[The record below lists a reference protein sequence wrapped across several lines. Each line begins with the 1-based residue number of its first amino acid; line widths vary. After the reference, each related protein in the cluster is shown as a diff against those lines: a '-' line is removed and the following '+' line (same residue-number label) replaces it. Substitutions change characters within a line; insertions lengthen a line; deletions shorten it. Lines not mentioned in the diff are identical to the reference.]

1 MKIKDIYEALRAD
14 GLTSSQMEFSRIWLG
29 RSPRYYSHLIAV
41 DREPGLA
48 TLCGISWRLKRMR
61 LDNYPALLD
70 FQQKLASEIA
80 RRAVTDIRRHQK
92 GSTKDREE

>member
-61 LDNYPALLD
+61 LDNYPGLLD
-70 FQQKLASEIA
+70 FQRQLAREIE
-80 RRAVTDIRRHQK
+80 RRAITDVRRHR
-92 GSTKDREE
+92 S

>member
-61 LDNYPALLD
+61 LDNYPALLG
-70 FQQKLASEIA
+70 FQQKLASEIE
-80 RRAVTDIRRHQK
+80 RRAITDVHRHR
-92 GSTKDREE
+92 S

>member
-14 GLTSSQMEFSRIWLG
+14 GLTNSQMEFSRIWLG

-70 FQQKLASEIA
+70 FQRQLAREIE
-80 RRAVTDIRRHQK
+80 RRAITDVRRHR
-92 GSTKDREE
+92 S

>member
-48 TLCGISWRLKRMR
+48 TLCGISWRLKRMQ
-61 LDNYPALLD
+61 LENYPALLD
-70 FQQKLASEIA
+70 FKQKLASEIE
-80 RRAVTDIRRHQK
+80 RRAITDVRRHR
-92 GSTKDREE
+92 S

>member
-1 MKIKDIYEALRAD
+1 MKIKEFYEALRAD

-48 TLCGISWRLKRMR
+48 TLCGISWRLNRMR

-70 FQQKLASEIA
+70 FQQKLANEIE
-80 RRAVTDIRRHQK
+80 RRAITDVRRSGLRSQR
-92 GSTKDREE
+92 SV

>member
-70 FQQKLASEIA
+70 FKQKLASEIE
-80 RRAVTDIRRHQK
+80 RRAITDVRRHR
-92 GSTKDREE
+92 S

>member
-1 MKIKDIYEALRAD
+1 MKIKEIYEALRAD

-48 TLCGISWRLKRMR
+48 TLCGVSWRLNRMR
-61 LDNYPALLD
+61 LENYPTLLD
-70 FQQKLASEIA
+70 FQQRLGSEIE
-80 RRAVTDIRRHQK
+80 RRAITDVRRRR
-92 GSTKDREE
+92 S

>member
-48 TLCGISWRLKRMR
+48 TLCGISWRLNRMR

-70 FQQKLASEIA
+70 FQHKLANEIE
-80 RRAVTDIRRHQK
+80 RRAITDVRRSGLRSQR
-92 GSTKDREE
+92 SV